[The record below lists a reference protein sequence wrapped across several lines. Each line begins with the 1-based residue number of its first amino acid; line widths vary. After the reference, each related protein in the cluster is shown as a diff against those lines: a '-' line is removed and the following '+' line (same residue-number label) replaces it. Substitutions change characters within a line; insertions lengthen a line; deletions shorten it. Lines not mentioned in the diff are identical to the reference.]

1 MEAKFE
7 KFSLNK
13 KTSNKLFEIIED
25 NFPSCI
31 VDGKIDFDLLKELS
45 GERERERER
54 AGIATKNLVYFEM
67 VKLIQS

>member
-13 KTSNKLFEIIED
+13 ETSNKLFEIIED

-45 GERERERER
+45 GERERERE
-54 AGIATKNLVYFEM
+54 LE
-67 VKLIQS
+67 

>member
-13 KTSNKLFEIIED
+13 ETSNKLFEIIED

-45 GERERERER
+45 GERERELE
-54 AGIATKNLVYFEM
+54 
-67 VKLIQS
+67 